1 MDNEISELFEDVK
14 AQTIKNRNDLL
25 EVLRKS
31 KNNDIILFL
40 IEEFKSYCSMDNTE
54 KNVSAGQYMIFLD
67 AVQTI
72 LTERKFLC
80 KLVPGLL
87 KNFST
92 ISHFILLYHRT
103 K

>member
-72 LTERKFLC
+72 LTERKFLT
-80 KLVPGLL
+80 KVGTWTLEEFLDNKP
-87 KNFST
+87 FHSI
-92 ISHFILLYHRT
+92 ISQD
-103 K
+103 

>member
-40 IEEFKSYCSMDNTE
+40 IE
-54 KNVSAGQYMIFLD
+54 Q
-67 AVQTI
+67 
-72 LTERKFLC
+72 
-80 KLVPGLL
+80 
-87 KNFST
+87 
-92 ISHFILLYHRT
+92 
-103 K
+103 